1 MRKLLFLGFILA
13 FILGSAVLSS
23 TALAQLGYYP
33 PSPPPPVLLKVGKML
48 DVRNGKYVQNQGMLT
63 VEGKIREIG
72 PYEQVETRAPKDV
85 VRIDLSRATVLP
97 GLIDCHAHLLASME
111 GSFDGGQS
119 ITIAVAESSQALRA
133 LMGAANAREAL
144 EAGITSARIVGH
156 SGVDGDV
163 ALRDAINYGWIP
175 GPRIQAAARKIT
187 PPGGQ
192 AVYLQAGVSKAILEQ
207 EFLPVSGPEEARKAV
222 RENLAVGADFIKIV
236 VDAGAGPVWKFR
248 YLAPEDAKAVV
259 EDAHRLGLK
268 VAAHASDKTGI
279 QTAIDAGVD
288 SVEHGDEATNEQ
300 LKQMKDK
307 GVFLVA
313 TDLFTNGRLYEYF
326 AKFRVFTPEE
336 ASGLKHYDE
345 EESAKSKD
353 RLQRAMKAGVKIAAG
368 SDMWFLWPGKTR
380 GEATL
385 LELEGLQK
393 EGMPNLEIIRSATM
407 NAAELMGWTDRVGE
421 LAVGKM
427 ADLIAVEGDPLQD
440 ITVLEHVRFVMKN
453 SRVYRNDFAKN

>member
-1 MRKLLFLGFILA
+1 MRKLSFLGFTLSFLLGAA
-13 FILGSAVLSS
+13 FLPRPS
-23 TALAQLGYYP
+23 TAQQGYNP
-33 PSPPPPVLLKVGKML
+33 APPPPPTLIKAGRML
-48 DVRNGKYVQNQGMLT
+48 DVRAGKYLENQGILT
-63 VEGKIREIG
+63 TQGKFKEIG
-72 PYEQVETRAPKDV
+72 PYPQVEAHAPKDV
-85 VRIDLSRATVLP
+85 VRIDLSHATILP
-97 GLIDCHAHLLASME
+97 GLIDCHSHLLVSME
-111 GSFDGGQS
+111 GSFDGGQA

-133 LMGAANAREAL
+133 LMGAANAKEAL

-163 ALRDAINYGWIP
+163 ALRDAINYGWVP
-175 GPRIQAAARKIT
+175 GPRLQAAARKIT

-222 RENLAVGADFIKIV
+222 RENLAVGADMIKIV
-236 VDAGAGPVWKFR
+236 ADAGAGPTWKFR

-288 SVEHGDEATNEQ
+288 SVEHGDEVTDEQ

-307 GVFLVA
+307 GIFLVA

-345 EESAKSKD
+345 EYSAKSKD

-380 GEATL
+380 GEASL

-393 EGMPNLEIIRSATM
+393 EGMPNLEIIRSSTT

-421 LAVGKM
+421 LAAGKM

-440 ITVLEHVRFVMKN
+440 IAVLEHVRFVMKG

>member
-1 MRKLLFLGFILA
+1 MRKLLYTA
-13 FILGSAVLSS
+13 FILLFIILPAPSF
-23 TALAQLGYYP
+23 AQLGYYP
-33 PSPPPPVLLKVGKML
+33 PAPPAAVLIKAGKML
-48 DVRNGKYVQNQGMLT
+48 DVRSGKYFQNRGILT
-63 VEGKIREIG
+63 EAGKIKETG
-72 PYEQVETRAPKDV
+72 PYEQVEAHAPKDA

-97 GLIDCHAHLLASME
+97 GLIDCHAHLLSSME
-111 GSFDGGQS
+111 GSFDGGQN
-119 ITIAVAESSQALRA
+119 ITIAVTESSQALRA
-133 LMGAANAREAL
+133 LMGARNAREAL

-163 ALRDAINYGWIP
+163 ALRDAINFGWIP
-175 GPRIQAAARKIT
+175 GPRIQASARKIT

-192 AVYLQAGVSKAILEQ
+192 AVYLQAGVSQKILEQ
-207 EFLPVSGPEEARKAV
+207 EFLQVSGAEEARKAV
-222 RENLAVGADFIKIV
+222 RENLAVGADMIKIV

-288 SVEHGDEATNEQ
+288 SVEHGDEAADDQ

-307 GVFLVA
+307 GIFLVA
-313 TDLFTNGRLYEYF
+313 TDLFSSGRLYEYF
-326 AKFRVFTPEE
+326 AKFRPFTLEE
-336 ASGLKHYDE
+336 AAGLKHYE
-345 EESAKSKD
+345 EQESAKSKD
-353 RLQRAMKAGVKIAAG
+353 RLQRAMKIGVKIVAG

-421 LAVGKM
+421 LAAGKM

-440 ITVLEHVRFVMKN
+440 ITVLEHVRFVMKG
-453 SRVYRNDFAKN
+453 SRVYWNDFAKN